1 MNCSRKFND
10 RYRPEPQAPMN
21 PQPAVSDPWYTL
33 EDEYEIKRSP
43 KLHMWRITITVCL
56 ETILVIALIAVLTAV
71 TVLCLMPL

>member
-1 MNCSRKFND
+1 MYNNRKNTG
-10 RYRPEPQAPMN
+10 RYKPEPQAPMN

-56 ETILVIALIAVLTAV
+56 ETLLVIALVVTTVIVALVIAT
-71 TVLCLMPL
+71 PI